1 MKKSQLA
8 KQYFEAGANCAQAVL
23 CAFAQECGLTS
34 GDAMRIAS
42 GFGGG
47 MGRMR
52 EICGAVSGMT
62 LVANL
67 LYGNTDPADKA
78 AKDRHYALIQQL
90 AKSFQEQNGSIIC
103 RELLHLDQTGS
114 DIPVS
119 EERTR
124 EYYRKRPCAEL
135 VEMAAQIVEQQLFP
149 ESGDQSCK

>member
-1 MKKSQLA
+1 
-8 KQYFEAGANCAQAVL
+8 
-23 CAFAQECGLTS
+23 
-34 GDAMRIAS
+34 MRIAS

-67 LYGNTDPADKA
+67 LYGTTDPADKA